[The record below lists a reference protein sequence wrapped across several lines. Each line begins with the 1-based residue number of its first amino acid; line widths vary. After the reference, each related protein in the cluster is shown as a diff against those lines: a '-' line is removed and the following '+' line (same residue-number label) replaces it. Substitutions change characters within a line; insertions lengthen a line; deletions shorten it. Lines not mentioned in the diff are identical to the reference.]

1 MNEDHKPKADLNRDQ
16 NRGFLAS
23 LFMGL
28 VRDAVKLIIA
38 FAVGTGAGAVV
49 CWYYG
54 LPLVLSLLGGF
65 LVLALA
71 LVFMSD
77 GLFS

>member
-1 MNEDHKPKADLNRDQ
+1 MTEEPKDQPEAEAPTVKGFVSDLV
-16 NRGFLAS
+16 AA
-23 LFMGL
+23 L
-28 VRDAVKLIIA
+28 VRDAVKLIVA
-38 FAVGTGAGAVV
+38 FGVGTGAGAIV

-54 LPLVLSLLGGF
+54 LPMILSLAGGI

-71 LVFMSD
+71 VVFMTD